1 MSRVFAR
8 IHRIRP
14 DKRLGLIPPANS
26 RIDDALFQPGIQL
39 DSQHGPDKDQMVR
52 QHLAEVLL
60 HGEPQRRAPLQF
72 GAEHLRRKY
81 WRVVLELG
89 CRVAN
94 SQDGTEDEEE
104 EDLTRVAATTA
115 EELRRQDT
123 VEALDQ
129 ATARYVAGST
139 DVSGLDV
146 FVAPPATV
154 GEGCRQQEAAEIVHQ
169 AIRPGGFFLKLKPEQ
184 T

>member
-1 MSRVFAR
+1 M
-8 IHRIRP
+8 
-14 DKRLGLIPPANS
+14 
-26 RIDDALFQPGIQL
+26 
-39 DSQHGPDKDQMVR
+39 
-52 QHLAEVLL
+52 
-60 HGEPQRRAPLQF
+60 
-72 GAEHLRRKY
+72 
-81 WRVVLELG
+81 VLELG

-94 SQDGTEDEEE
+94 SQDSTEDEEE
-104 EDLTRVAATTA
+104 KDLTRVAATTG
-115 EELRRQDT
+115 EELRRKDT

-146 FVAPPATV
+146 IVAPPATV
-154 GEGCRQQEAAEIVHQ
+154 CEGCRQQEAAEIGHQ